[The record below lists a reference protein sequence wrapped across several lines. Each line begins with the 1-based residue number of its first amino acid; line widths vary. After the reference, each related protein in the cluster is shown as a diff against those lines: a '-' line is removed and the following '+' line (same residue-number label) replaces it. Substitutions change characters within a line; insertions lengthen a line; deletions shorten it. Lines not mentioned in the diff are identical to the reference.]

1 MQTTSRYRILDP
13 IGRGRIGEIHLA
25 EAIDPEVKPRQVA
38 VAMMDPRLTEHEP
51 SFQALQEQVEIL
63 EQLQHPNIARTLELA
78 WFLEGWG
85 LVMEYAR
92 GLDLELY
99 RIAGAMPVRV
109 VAEVV
114 EQVCSALGA
123 ALELPLPGEEQPLG
137 LSHGDLVPSLVRL
150 DADGAIKVCAF
161 GLAAA
166 DGPDPLFAAP
176 EQRQGQAGP
185 AADVYSLGL
194 MMARLLSGMDFP
206 RPPADP
212 SAHREFVSTLIEA
225 CSAKVH
231 EETPTASRQ
240 AVEPVLLMLESMLS
254 FEPARRPTAR
264 RIQMGCRS
272 MLGVLP
278 GPWLQAW
285 AQERV
290 PQYYEKAVEFART
303 RDPAAVVMPSDAART
318 IDPVPF
324 ADQEEPEVHPFFMD
338 GLLDD
343 ELGDD
348 EPPDVGPA
356 AIAMPVSHE
365 EPDDEEPTGEDDEEP
380 TNEQEEARSEPL
392 EDDEVEIAEE
402 PSEELEAPVLEE
414 EEPSQEEPSEELE
427 EPSEELSEELE
438 APAVEVEIAEEPSE
452 ELEAPGFEE
461 EPSQEEPSDE
471 LEAPGLEEEPSQEEP
486 SEELEAPAVEVEIA
500 EEPSEE
506 LSQEPSSVE
515 EDPSQEEHDEERRLG
530 PATLAIPS
538 EPTGASDPEPLV
550 DADIDP
556 LDDEDIEDV
565 SEHLIEESVGVIGQ
579 IDPDEPSPSES
590 EAAPSGAPVSD
601 PRELLE
607 KKQAERRATPPPAL
621 AQKKPEKKG
630 SPIPWW
636 VFLFFLLAILGVV
649 ALYMSGLL
657 GESRIDTPP
666 ARPAPEAPVEAAP
679 PAVEPPAPDP
689 EPPVAPATGPED
701 AVDPRPEAEAAPTP
715 TPTSAPQPAAAP
727 RPAPQP
733 APKPAPQPAPQ
744 PAPKPEPKPAPKP
757 EPQPAPKPEPQP
769 APKPEPQPAPEPAPA
784 PKPAPTSGGGTVSLQ
799 GDATKVR
806 LQSDQGSFPL
816 GSVPA
821 GTYSISAWF
830 GGDAPVPAGTVTVAE
845 GEQVTLRCSS
855 LMLRCSRD

>member
-392 EDDEVEIAEE
+392 EDVEVEIAEE

-427 EPSEELSEELE
+427 EPS
-438 APAVEVEIAEEPSE
+438 
-452 ELEAPGFEE
+452 
-461 EPSQEEPSDE
+461 
-471 LEAPGLEEEPSQEEP
+471 EEP

-769 APKPEPQPAPEPAPA
+769 APEPAPA